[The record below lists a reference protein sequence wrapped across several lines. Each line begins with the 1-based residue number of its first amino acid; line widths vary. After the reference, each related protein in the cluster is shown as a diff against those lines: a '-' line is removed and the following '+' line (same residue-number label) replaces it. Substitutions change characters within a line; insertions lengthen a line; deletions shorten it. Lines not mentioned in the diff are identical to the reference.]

1 MQTTGTVGH
10 AGGSIQAG
18 LTEGKQFHR
27 YLIMCHHAAS
37 QQHVKVHWG
46 REAAAV
52 HQLYFSSFPTAC
64 GSLSQLGPIIVPC
77 CSSLYGSLYSHA
89 TLSLITSD
97 SLWHPADTSSDH
109 LRKLCSLKLSCEP
122 GGIRSAQT
130 AVPLHI
136 ITLVLSLALLWVHSV
151 CCSGQWG
158 VGATQSSN
166 SHSPPAPPTHPP
178 THRHCNLCWYYAA
191 WQRPWVTKSTA
202 DSVSLNRWVCVLWGW
217 LNDES

>member
-1 MQTTGTVGH
+1 MSVST
-10 AGGSIQAG
+10 
-18 LTEGKQFHR
+18 
-27 YLIMCHHAAS
+27 
-37 QQHVKVHWG
+37 
-46 REAAAV
+46 
-52 HQLYFSSFPTAC
+52 
-64 GSLSQLGPIIVPC
+64 GPIIVPC

-89 TLSLITSD
+89 TLSTITSD
-97 SLWHPADTSSDH
+97 WLWHPADISRDH

-130 AVPLHI
+130 AVPSHI

-178 THRHCNLCWYYAA
+178 IVTAICAGTMLLGRGHGWRNPLQIVWVWTVGFVCNEGG
-191 WQRPWVTKSTA
+191 STM
-202 DSVSLNRWVCVLWGW
+202 S
-217 LNDES
+217 